1 MYKSTMVSE
10 VECTVCIEETKQ
22 SVFKAKEIKEN
33 DKQKDDSAQLDK
45 RMTRYIERLQITQH
59 LDCDLAGIP
68 VLVLLLAWYYY
79 SLKH

>member
-22 SVFKAKEIKEN
+22 SISKAKEIKEN

-45 RMTRYIERLQITQH
+45 RMTRYIEIVDHTKLRL
-59 LDCDLAGIP
+59 
-68 VLVLLLAWYYY
+68 
-79 SLKH
+79 